1 MKYADCPTTEV
12 EVTIDG
18 PLDAVWSFVSDIE
31 LPIRFSSE
39 VQSVEWLDGATTPVE
54 GARFVGTNRHS
65 AIGDWQ
71 ADCTIT
77 AVEPG
82 RVFEWTVGEIE
93 EPSAIWRFSLDGSD
107 GAVTLRQWFQMG
119 PGRSGLS
126 HAIDAMPDKE
136 ERIVE
141 RRMAE
146 HRANMA
152 ANLDG
157 VKQMIEEGRA

>member
-1 MKYADCPTTEV
+1 MKYADCPTTGV

-18 PLDAVWSFVSDIE
+18 PLDAAWSLVSDIE
-31 LPIRFSSE
+31 LPTRFSTE
-39 VQSVEWLDGATTPVE
+39 VQSVDWLDGATTPVV
-54 GARFVGTNRHS
+54 GARFVGTNQHS

-71 ADCTIT
+71 AQCTIT
-77 AVEPG
+77 GFERA

-126 HAIDAMPDKE
+126 YAIDAMPDKE

-146 HRANMA
+146 HRANMV

-157 VKQMIEEGRA
+157 VKQLIEASRA